1 MEAGCGRQIAK
12 NFAYLAGSALASP
25 NGTEQDTEGTVNWD
39 ANVSGGES
47 RSGVVREDVA
57 WGLDGQD

>member
-47 RSGVVREDVA
+47 RSGVVRE
-57 WGLDGQD
+57 